1 SDLLPEGG
9 KRRRLTGQ
17 FLLEGRLALGRVKNG
32 VLVAV
37 ERKRYA
43 FAPKPLDHDGHV
55 ALQCFGRAEGGRD
68 HFPGG
73 VIDDAVQGE
82 HGTAILQPGIGRSID
97 LPQHAR
103 LRFAG
108 PGSVSLRTT
117 AQPRGTEAA
126 FQENAAHRRD
136 AQADLLVFGQ
146 QLGKVSGIA
155 TEVAL
160 LIQVLH
166 ALFERISQG
175 MNGLSAPISVSDGL
189 YSSET
194 IFGLEPIRLPDTDV
208 KRACDILFRETTV
221 DPFFENHRT

>member
-1 SDLLPEGG
+1 
-9 KRRRLTGQ
+9 
-17 FLLEGRLALGRVKNG
+17 
-32 VLVAV
+32 
-37 ERKRYA
+37 
-43 FAPKPLDHDGHV
+43 
-55 ALQCFGRAEGGRD
+55 
-68 HFPGG
+68 
-73 VIDDAVQGE
+73 GE

-108 PGSVSLRTT
+108 PGAVSLRTT

-189 YSSET
+189 YTSET

-221 DPFFENHRT
+221 DPFFENHRTFQFALRQGDLLLSHTDIFSEQLHPDKITEQRHRSAGRVVI